1 MLADI
6 VDDAIL
12 DAPPY
17 EIKLGYSRLDVLL
30 TIGNLKLNLVRST
43 EWIKELLAV
52 SIERRLV

>member
-17 EIKLGYSRLDVLL
+17 EIELGHRRLDILL
-30 TIGNLKLNLVRST
+30 TVGNLKLNLV
-43 EWIKELLAV
+43 
-52 SIERRLV
+52 

>member
-6 VDDAIL
+6 VDDAVF

-17 EIKLGYSRLDVLL
+17 EIKLGHSRLDILL
-30 TIGNLKLNLVRST
+30 TVGNLKLNLVRPT

>member
-17 EIKLGYSRLDVLL
+17 EIKLGHRRLDVLL
-30 TIGNLKLNLVRST
+30 TVGNFKLNLVRST